1 MANNIFKCSILSDS
15 RKMQI
20 YSTSKFHFTPVRM
33 AFINKINDKKKKKK
47 CWQVCGER
55 GILVG
60 GENIKQCSH
69 YRNQ

>member
-33 AFINKINDKKKKKK
+33 AFINKINDKKKKNAGKSVGK
-47 CWQVCGER
+47 EEFF
-55 GILVG
+55 LVV
-60 GENIKQCSH
+60 
-69 YRNQ
+69 RT

>member
-33 AFINKINDKKKKKK
+33 AFINKIND
-47 CWQVCGER
+47 QR
-55 GILVG
+55 GGKNAGKSVGKEEFLLVV
-60 GENIKQCSH
+60 
-69 YRNQ
+69 RT